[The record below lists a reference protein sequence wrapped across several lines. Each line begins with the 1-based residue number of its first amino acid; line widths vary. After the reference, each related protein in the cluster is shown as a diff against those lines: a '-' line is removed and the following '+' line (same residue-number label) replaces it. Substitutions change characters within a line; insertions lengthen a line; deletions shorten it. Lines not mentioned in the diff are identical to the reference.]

1 MRLQVRGEVHVSNRD
16 QLMRRHA
23 DQWYRR
29 YPDKTA
35 RVFHNLLLQQMPD
48 LRRLLDLFAMPAP
61 AGRGLYNHHNG
72 SRP

>member
-1 MRLQVRGEVHVSNRD
+1 MLQ
-16 QLMRRHA
+16 LRRRTA

-48 LRRLLDLFAMPAP
+48 LRRLLDLFALPVP
-61 AGRGLYNHHNG
+61 VGRGRYNHHDG
-72 SRP
+72 WRS